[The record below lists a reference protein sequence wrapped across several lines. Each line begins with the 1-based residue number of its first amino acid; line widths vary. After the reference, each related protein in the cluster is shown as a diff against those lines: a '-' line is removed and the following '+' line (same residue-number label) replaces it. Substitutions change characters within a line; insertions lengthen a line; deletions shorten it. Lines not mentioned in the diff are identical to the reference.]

1 MESAA
6 TSTPTTLRAD
16 DPTWV
21 DAPGGHALQLRCV
34 RPDAAAANGA
44 AILFIHGLFS
54 DSRFFL
60 GAGDK
65 GAARYFV
72 ERGYTVF
79 LGELRGHGRSRLPRG
94 GKWDWGFDAY
104 AKHDIPALIRA
115 ARARHEGPLFL
126 FCHSMSGYA
135 ALVAL
140 ALDPALQAALAG
152 VVTLSSAVNDYSD
165 GGLKKRFMVGL
176 GATLGAVLG
185 KFPARALKQGP
196 ADEPGKLMRQ
206 FATWARHGT
215 FTSEDGATDYWQS
228 LAAVKLPI
236 YAGIGQADVFH
247 ASPARGEK
255 LVSHLGSADKT
266 FALLGTRGGLSHNFG
281 HVDVARGKRSEA
293 EVMPAI
299 AAWLAAH
306 LPDNAA

>member
-1 MESAA
+1 METSAD
-6 TSTPTTLRAD
+6 STAALRAD
-16 DPTWV
+16 EPTWV
-21 DAPGGHALQLRCV
+21 DTSDGHALQLRCV
-34 RPDAAAANGA
+34 RPDPAAANGA

-79 LGELRGHGRSRLPRG
+79 LGELRGHGRSRLPKG
-94 GKWDWGFDAY
+94 GNWDWGFDAY
-104 AKHDIPALIRA
+104 ARRDIPELVRA
-115 ARARHEGPLFL
+115 VRARHDGPLFL

-135 ALVAL
+135 ALVGL
-140 ALDPALQAALAG
+140 AMDPALQTDLAG

-165 GGLKKRFMVGL
+165 GGLKKRLVVGL
-176 GATLGAVLG
+176 GAALGAVLG

-206 FATWARHGT
+206 FATWARRGT
-215 FTSEDGATDYWQS
+215 FTSEDGATDYWQA
-228 LAAVKLPI
+228 LAAVTLPV

-255 LVSHLGSADKT
+255 LVRHLGSVDKT
-266 FALLGTRGGLSHNFG
+266 FALLGTRGGLGHDFG
-281 HVDVARGKRSEA
+281 HVDVARGKRSDA

-306 LPDNAA
+306 LPGAAT